1 MNATESR
8 IIELHNVGMSVSE
21 ISSRFGKS
29 YSNRVVAGI
38 IAKSEMTIETELFL
52 VIPSKINYE
61 FKLIRDYGNK

>member
-8 IIELHNVGMSVSE
+8 IIELHNEGMSVSD

-38 IAKSEMTIETELFL
+38 IAKSEMTYQNELY
-52 VIPSKINYE
+52 VIVPSKMNYE
-61 FKLIRDYGNK
+61 FKMIRDYGA